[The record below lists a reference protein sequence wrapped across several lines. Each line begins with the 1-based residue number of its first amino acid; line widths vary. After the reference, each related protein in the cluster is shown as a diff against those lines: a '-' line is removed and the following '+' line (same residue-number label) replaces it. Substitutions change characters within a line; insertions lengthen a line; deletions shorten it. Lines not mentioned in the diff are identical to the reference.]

1 MSEDASASLI
11 VAGCRGSI
19 GVSGEQ
25 YRRYGGNTTSLYTM
39 VEPDHYLVVDGG
51 TGLRRLQ
58 HSLTPGPKR
67 FTLLLT
73 HYHWDHIQGLPMF
86 APFFEAANEFVVY
99 GMDYE
104 GSGPQEI
111 IDGIICPPW
120 WPITLA
126 KATARVE
133 YRTIE
138 RSITV
143 GSVVVDPID
152 LTHPQDSIGFRLTK
166 DRSIVIAT
174 DHEAGDPAVDGRLVE
189 AARGAQ
195 VLIHDAQY
203 TPDEYRAMRVGWG
216 HSDWESATRA
226 AREAGVE
233 RLILTSHD
241 PDRSDDGIDAIRAA
255 ARTRF
260 PRTDA
265 AFEGMSI
272 PF

>member
-1 MSEDASASLI
+1 VSEDAAASLI

-25 YRRYGGNTTSLYTM
+25 YRRYGGNTTSLYTL

-86 APFFEAANEFVVY
+86 APFFDAANEVVIY
-99 GMDYE
+99 GKDYE
-104 GSGPQEI
+104 GSGPREI

-126 KATARVE
+126 RATARVE
-133 YRTIE
+133 YRIIGG
-138 RSITV
+138 SITV
-143 GSVVVDPID
+143 GSVAVEPIG
-152 LTHPQDSIGFRLTK
+152 LTHPQGSIGFRLTK
-166 DRSIVIAT
+166 ERSIVIAT
-174 DHEAGDPAVDGRLVE
+174 DHEAGDREVDGRLVE
-189 AARGAQ
+189 ATRGAQ

-203 TPDEYRAMRVGWG
+203 TPDEYRTLRVGWG
-216 HSDWESATRA
+216 HSDWESATTA

-241 PDRSDDGIDAIRAA
+241 PDRSDDGIDAIRSS
-255 ARTRF
+255 ARTLF

-265 AFEGMSI
+265 AFEGMAI

>member
-1 MSEDASASLI
+1 VSEDAATSLI

-25 YRRYGGNTTSLYTM
+25 YRRYGGNTTSLFTLA
-39 VEPDHYLVVDGG
+39 ETDHYLVVDGG

-67 FTLLLT
+67 FTVLLT

-86 APFFEAANEFVVY
+86 APLFDPENEVVIY
-99 GMDYE
+99 GRGYE

-126 KATARVE
+126 RATARVE
-133 YRTIE
+133 YREIDGQ
-138 RSITV
+138 ITAGPV
-143 GSVVVDPID
+143 TVDPIE
-152 LTHPQDSIGFRLTK
+152 LTHPQGSIGFRLT
-166 DRSIVIAT
+166 RERVIVIAT
-174 DHEAGDPAVDGRLVE
+174 DHEAGNAEVDDRLVE

-203 TPDEYRAMRVGWG
+203 TPDEYRDMRVGWG
-216 HSDWESATRA
+216 HSDWEGATTA

-241 PDRSDDGIDAIRAA
+241 PDRSDDGIDAIRSA

>member
-1 MSEDASASLI
+1 
-11 VAGCRGSI
+11 
-19 GVSGEQ
+19 
-25 YRRYGGNTTSLYTM
+25 M
-39 VEPDHYLVVDGG
+39 VEPGHYLVIDGG

-58 HSLTPGPKR
+58 HSLSPGPKR

-86 APFFEAANEFVVY
+86 TPLFDAANEFVIY
-99 GMDYE
+99 GMEYE
-104 GSGPQEI
+104 GAGAGQI

-133 YRTIE
+133 YRAIAGP
-138 RSITV
+138 ITV
-143 GSVVVDPID
+143 GSVTVDPIT
-152 LTHPQDSIGFRLTK
+152 LTHPQGSVGFRLTK
-166 DRSIVIAT
+166 GDRTIVIAT
-174 DHEAGDPAVDGRLVE
+174 DHEAGDAEVDRGLVE
-189 AARGAQ
+189 AAHGAQ

-216 HSDWESATRA
+216 HSDWESATTS
-226 AREAGVE
+226 ARESGVE
-233 RLILTSHD
+233 RLVLTSHD
-241 PDRSDDGIDAIRAA
+241 PDRSDDGIDAMKTA
-255 ARTRF
+255 ARARF